1 MNRLLLTTTA
11 ALCALPAF
19 AWAQDTLPAQPPTS
33 VQAPQIAPDA
43 PNTVS
48 QVVVTANRAEQ
59 TRDRVPFSI
68 TVLEAARIRQSQ
80 AVSAVDLLAQTPG
93 VSFNRNGGP
102 GQTTGVSIRGA
113 ETAQTLVVIDGVRV
127 NDPSSPGGG
136 YDFGNL
142 LLGDVSRIEV
152 LRGPQSTLW
161 GSQAIGGV
169 VNIVTAEPTDGLHTD
184 GQVEGGSYG
193 TFNSRAGVGGKVGRL
208 SFRVGGGYFLT
219 DAVSAF
225 DRKFGGRED
234 DGFRQGQVS
243 GRAKVELTAD
253 ADLDLRAFYTD
264 SRTSFDGFPPP
275 LYRFGDTAEFG
286 RTQQFVDYTGLNLR
300 TLGGALTHRFA
311 FQYASIDRENL
322 DPSQAPFDVTF
333 KSKGK
338 TERFEYQGV
347 ATIREG
353 WRATFGAERERTAFD
368 DLSPFAGFNPRPRTG
383 INSGYAQLQ
392 ADVLPALTL
401 TAGGRY
407 DDHDTFGG
415 HATGQAGAAWRLNGG
430 STILR
435 ASYGSGFKAPTLYQ
449 LYSDYGNTGLK
460 PEEADGWDAGIEQR
474 LADGRYVLQASYFGR
489 DTSNLIDFTF
499 CGAAPDP
506 LCTGP
511 AGRRRFGYY
520 ANVAKT
526 FAQGVELQGQA
537 ELATRLILS
546 GQYTFTDAED
556 RSPGSASDGLRLQRR
571 PQHTASA
578 TLSYSL
584 ANGATLAAAVRYAGD
599 SFDDRFESRR
609 LKSYALVDLR
619 GSYPINPH
627 LELYGRV
634 ENIADERYETVYQY
648 GTLGR
653 ATYGGVRLRF

>member
-1 MNRLLLTTTA
+1 MNRLLLATC
-11 ALCALPAF
+11 ALCALPNL
-19 AWAQDTLPAQPPTS
+19 AWGQDTLPAAPQTS

-43 PNTVS
+43 PNSVE
-48 QVVVTANRAEQ
+48 QVVVTANRAEEA
-59 TRDRVPFSI
+59 RDHVPFSI
-68 TVLEAARIRQSQ
+68 TVLDAARIRQSQ

-113 ETAQTLVVIDGVRV
+113 ETSQTLVVIDGVRV

-169 VNIVTAEPTDGLHTD
+169 VNIITAEPTEGLHAD

-219 DAVSAF
+219 DGVSAF
-225 DRKFGGRED
+225 DRRFGGKED

-300 TLGGALTHRFA
+300 TLGGALTHRLA
-311 FQYASIDRENL
+311 FQYAAIDRANL

-333 KSKGK
+333 KSRGR
-338 TERFEYQGV
+338 TERFEYQGT
-347 ATIREG
+347 AQIRDG

-368 DLSPFAGFNPRPRTG
+368 DLSPFAGANARPRTG

-392 ADVLPALTL
+392 ADVIPSLTL

-415 HATGQAGAAWRLNGG
+415 HSTGQVGAAWRLNGG
-430 STILR
+430 ATVLR

-449 LYSDYGNTGLK
+449 LYSDYGNTGLN

-474 LADGRYVLQASYFGR
+474 LANGKYVVQASYFGR
-489 DTSNLIDFTF
+489 DTTNLIVFTS
-499 CGAAPDP
+499 CSATPNP
-506 LCTGP
+506 ICNGP
-511 AGRRRFGYY
+511 VGRPYGYY

-556 RSPGSASDGLRLQRR
+556 RSPGSFAFGKHLQRR

-578 TLSYSL
+578 TLTYGWS
-584 ANGATLAAAVRYAGD
+584 NGASVAAALRYAGD
-599 SFDDRFESRR
+599 SFDDRTEARR
-609 LKSYALVDLR
+609 LKSYTLIDLR

-634 ENIADERYETVYQY
+634 ENLADERYETVYQY

-653 ATYGGVRLRF
+653 AAYGGVRVRF